1 MKKSLLLSFLILGF
15 VTLQAQM
22 GTYHPFPTSKS
33 LWSQAHINQY
43 SVVTDKYQYG
53 IFGDTVINSTT
64 YHKLYSR
71 NFPSCGDT
79 SMTASNSSL
88 IGAIMEDNFKRVY
101 YYPFANLP
109 SGSNCGA
116 NKNYKLYDFSK
127 QTIGDTILF
136 DTSSTSHCYRYNYLT
151 ISAIDSILIDNKY
164 RKQFHFAAQGDTWV
178 EGIGS
183 LNGLLYITFPML
195 TCSCIDVLTCN
206 LQNDSTYYFSRNYNY
221 CLCYPLEVNEKEEKV
236 IAEISPNP
244 FSAETSITVNGN
256 LNNATLTVYNSIGQ
270 QVKQIKNI
278 NKQTISIQRD
288 NLPNGLYFVNL
299 YQNNK
304 IVASN
309 KLVITD

>member
-1 MKKSLLLSFLILGF
+1 MKKSLLLSFLMLG
-15 VTLQAQM
+15 LISLKAQM
-22 GTYHPFPTSKS
+22 GTYHPFPSSKS

-43 SVVTDKYQYG
+43 SGVSKYQYG
-53 IFGDTVINSTT
+53 IFGDTTINSIT

-71 NFPSCGDT
+71 SFPTCGDT

-88 IGAIMEDNFKRVY
+88 MGAIMEDNFKRIFFY
-101 YYPFANLP
+101 SFN
-109 SGSNCGA
+109 SNGCDTIR
-116 NKNYKLYDFSK
+116 KIYDFSK

-136 DTSSTSHCYRYNYLT
+136 DTASVSFCYRYNYLT

-164 RKQFHFAAQGDTWV
+164 RKQFHFTSGEIWV

-183 LNGLLYITFPML
+183 LNGLLYITQPAP
-195 TCSCIDVLTCN
+195 TCTCIDVLTCN
-206 LQNDSTYYFSRNYNY
+206 LQNDTTYYFSKNYNY
-221 CLCYPLEVNEKEEKV
+221 CLCYPLEINKMKEKV
-236 IAEISPNP
+236 AAEISPNP
-244 FSAETSITVNGN
+244 FSTETNITVNGN
-256 LNNATLTVYNSIGQ
+256 LNNVTLTIYNSIGQ

-304 IVASN
+304 IIASN